1 MTFTTTSYEKT
12 SIGRGHLKQQQTR
25 IRSDETKWLTASSD
39 AQQRFLSTMQAL
51 QENINQHLYMGL
63 FDYGSHFAHY
73 KVGDFYAKHLDR
85 LKGKTNRVL
94 TTVLYLN
101 DVWSKDDG
109 GEIVLFDE
117 NQHIVEKLLPKANRL
132 IIFLSERFPHEILPA
147 KKDRYSITGWFRVR
161 EN

>member
-1 MTFTTTSYEKT
+1 
-12 SIGRGHLKQQQTR
+12 
-25 IRSDETKWLTASSD
+25 
-39 AQQRFLSTMQAL
+39 MQAL

-132 IIFLSERFPHEILPA
+132 IIFLSERFPHEVLPA